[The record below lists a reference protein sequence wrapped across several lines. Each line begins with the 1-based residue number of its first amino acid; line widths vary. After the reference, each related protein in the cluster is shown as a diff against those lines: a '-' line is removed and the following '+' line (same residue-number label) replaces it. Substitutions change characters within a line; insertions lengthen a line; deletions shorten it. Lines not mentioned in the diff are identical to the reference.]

1 MPKKEKTQSELIE
14 ERLLKKRRE
23 QTAFDTYVLKSNSFL
38 LVDVKLKFTF
48 KEKKYNM
55 TLEKFYSS
63 RFVHYILGG
72 IQLSG
77 IGYSRYDEEKFVV
90 DLNVCYQDEIFFVE
104 DDSKISKLTLI
115 SNNKSLT
122 EFFDYIDKEF
132 SKKYNKNKNK

>member
-1 MPKKEKTQSELIE
+1 MPKKEKTQSELLE
-14 ERLLKKRRE
+14 ERLLKKQKGKTTFE
-23 QTAFDTYVLKSNSFL
+23 TYVLKSSTFFL
-38 LVDVKLKFTF
+38 ADVKLKFTHRD
-48 KEKKYNM
+48 KNYNM

-63 RFVHYILGG
+63 RFVHYILGA

-122 EFFDYIDKEF
+122 EFFDHIDKEF
-132 SKKYNKNKNK
+132 SKKYNKNNK